1 MKSLWML
8 LLTVGLVVAGC
19 SDDDPVRPTNLPV
32 TGQVIDGSGE
42 VVVGAAVI
50 VTYELPVAAAVG
62 NPDKPR
68 TMINFVLPEAGPA
81 RLWLTSACEGEVVR
95 TLVDDVVDA
104 GQLSFIWDALD
115 EDGLLVTSGVY
126 QYHLEAGGETTSADL
141 VLLINDYD
149 PAADP
154 ALYRRHGVTGDE
166 GRFSIDQKCLP
177 FGYEAV
183 AYDETGAEIGIY
195 TINRRI
201 QLHVLHGDHPT
212 GVSGW
217 VTVDVATG
225 ADVMVTLG
233 K

>member
-1 MKSLWML
+1 MKNLWL
-8 LLTVGLVVAGC
+8 VLLTVGLVVAGC
-19 SDDDPVRPTNLPV
+19 SADDPVRPTSRPI

-42 VVVGAAVI
+42 AVVGAAVI
-50 VTYELPVAAAVG
+50 VTYELPVAAAVR

-68 TMINFVLPEAGPA
+68 TRISFVLAEAGPV
-81 RLWLTSACEGEVVR
+81 RLWITSACEGEVVR
-95 TLVDDVVDA
+95 ILVDDVLEARQWDI
-104 GQLSFIWDALD
+104 IWDGLD

-126 QYHLEAGGETTSADL
+126 QYHLEAGGEATSVDL

-149 PAADP
+149 PEAVP
-154 ALYRRHGVTGDE
+154 ALHRRHGVTDDE
-166 GRFSIDQKCLP
+166 GRFSIDQECLS

-183 AYDETGAEIGIY
+183 AYDETGAEFGAY
-195 TINRRI
+195 TISRRI

-217 VTVDVATG
+217 VTVDEATG
-225 ADVMVTLG
+225 ADVTVTLG